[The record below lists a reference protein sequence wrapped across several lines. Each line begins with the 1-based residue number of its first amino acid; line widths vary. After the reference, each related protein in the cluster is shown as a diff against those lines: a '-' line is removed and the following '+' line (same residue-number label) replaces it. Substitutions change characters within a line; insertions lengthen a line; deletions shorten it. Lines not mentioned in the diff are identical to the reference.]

1 MKYLKLA
8 IKYGIDAKSEITKQ
22 LLENC
27 HMKQIDLF
35 GKYRLGSI
43 KSVLKDVGDK
53 KIGEV
58 FDAADSQTRK
68 MILDGRFKK

>member
-1 MKYLKLA
+1 MEGMKYLKLA

-43 KSVLKDVGDK
+43 KSVLKDVGDNRLAK
-53 KIGEV
+53 YLMHQIHKQE
-58 FDAADSQTRK
+58 K
-68 MILDGRFKK
+68 